1 MKSALLF
8 TFSFLIAAWLQ
19 VEPSVAQSKKS
30 VYVAKVYTM
39 DNKVVRGIL
48 NSADDKGLYLVR
60 RLGDSAQFV
69 NAAAIKEIKLR
80 RKSKTNTGTTIGFLA
95 GIAAG
100 TGMVIALHNDDR
112 LENTL
117 RVVGG
122 VLLTF
127 TTTAIAGAI
136 SSHPDEVVHIN
147 GRTEDYLQSLSLIR
161 SFTTDAGR

>member
-8 TFSFLIAAWLQ
+8 TFSFLIALSLQ
-19 VEPSVAQSKKS
+19 VEPSVAQSKRN

-39 DNKVVRGIL
+39 DNKVLRGIL

-60 RLGDSAQFV
+60 RLGDSTQFV
-69 NAAAIKEIKLR
+69 NSSLIKEIKLR

-117 RVVGG
+117 RIVGG

-161 SFTTDAGR
+161 SFTAEAGR